1 MNRPLN
7 PLPKKNAVSNELLA
21 TMIFVITEVMF
32 FMALISAYVV
42 IRSSSGAWNPP
53 ANVQLPVMAT
63 ALNTFALL
71 SSGIML
77 HLARK
82 AFLAQDIESCK
93 RNFKRSL
100 FLGAFFVCFQ
110 GFEWV
115 QLLQIGLTI
124 ESGLFAA
131 CFYLLVGCHG
141 LHALL
146 GIAILG
152 YGLKMLN
159 TFTMTAPAFSAMQL
173 FWSFIVGVWP
183 VVYYIVYIS

>member
-21 TMIFVITEVMF
+21 TLIFVMTEVMF

-63 ALNTFALL
+63 ALNTVALL
-71 SSGIML
+71 SSGVLL
-77 HLARK
+77 HLSRR
-82 AFLAQDIESCK
+82 AFLAQDIPKCTTQYK
-93 RNFKRSL
+93 RAL

-110 GFEWV
+110 GVEWV
-115 QLLQIGLTI
+115 QLLQVGMTI

-131 CFYLLVGCHG
+131 CFFLLVGCHAS
-141 LHALL
+141 H
-146 GIAILG
+146 AILG
-152 YGLKMLN
+152 IGILVYGLKNLKQ
-159 TFTMTAPAFSAMQL
+159 FSMTSSAFSAMQL
-173 FWSFIVGVWP
+173 FWSFIVGIWP
-183 VVYYIVYIS
+183 VLYFVIYLS